1 MSFDKT
7 RRQLERLAIHDPLAD
22 RQLKNAKLRAGADQ
36 CEVCQDPVDGTK
48 RCFSCTW
55 FFDPDYDVVSRF
67 VSIDPTAKRVSF
79 RRQGGDDHR
88 VRFSPNRSVE
98 SAISIL
104 DDNQQILDRFI
115 GLADFDLIIDAM
127 NDLED
132 FIIDNVPFHAVPE
145 DYMQEDL
152 IAQDFLKFGNV
163 EAMAAYWV
171 ALASDTCIIV
181 MTDMMQWIREQ
192 AIMLIGICWLS
203 SREVTFESGLRI
215 SAWLDQE

>member
-1 MSFDKT
+1 MSFDET

-22 RQLKNAKLRAGADQ
+22 RQLKNAKIRAGADQ
-36 CEVCQDPVDGTK
+36 CEVCKDPVDGTT

-55 FFDPDYDVVSRF
+55 FFDSDYDVVSRF
-67 VSIDPTAKRVSF
+67 ISIDPSSKRVSF
-79 RRQGGDDHR
+79 KRQGGEDHR

-104 DDNQQILDRFI
+104 DDNQQILDRFC
-115 GLADFDLIIDAM
+115 GLTDYDEIVEAM
-127 NDLED
+127 HALED
-132 FIIDNVPFHAVPE
+132 FIIENVPFHAIPE

-152 IAQDFLKFGNV
+152 IAADFLKFGSV

-192 AIMLIGICWLS
+192 AIMLIG
-203 SREVTFESGLRI
+203 EVTLESGLRI
-215 SAWLDQE
+215 SAWLEQG